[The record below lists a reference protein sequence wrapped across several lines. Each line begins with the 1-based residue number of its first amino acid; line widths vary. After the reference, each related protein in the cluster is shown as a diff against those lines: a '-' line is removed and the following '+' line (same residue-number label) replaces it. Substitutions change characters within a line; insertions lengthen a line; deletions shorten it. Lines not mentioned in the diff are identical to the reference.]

1 LAEQQA
7 TFTAEQRAAQDEQ
20 RLLVD
25 EEQLQKD
32 HQKSE
37 ALEKHASEVERQ
49 ANALQQ
55 RVDILQ
61 AELHHVRQKET
72 KTIAQRAQLQEK
84 LTLVLAQTR
93 AVEGRIHQA
102 EAAAREWQRRL
113 QESNAQKVSLEK
125 QFGQV
130 VQEAERRASA
140 SKVHG
145 TQLTS
150 EIQASNDYLRASQE
164 AVQHRETTLSNAVL
178 QIQNANSQILSLRRQ
193 LDQQAK
199 LEAEARL
206 HAVEDLQRAPALTGP
221 VDFQDM
227 TNPLVSGDQGAIGA
241 PFMVGQPFQF
251 QQQNLPQQQF
261 QELPWQS
268 PSQNQQ
274 LLLGQP
280 QPQQSPLLDASS
292 GLGGISPLSPVL
304 PNLVPPL
311 QVTPSSMQLTDGGGS
326 DQQEEGTL
334 KRLLGRVLS
343 LTR

>member
-7 TFTAEQRAAQDEQ
+7 TFTVEQRAAQDEQ

-25 EEQLQKD
+25 EKQLQKD
-32 HQKSE
+32 QQQSE
-37 ALEKHASEVERQ
+37 ALQKHASEVERQ
-49 ANALQQ
+49 ANAHQQ

-61 AELHHVRQKET
+61 AELHHVRRKET

-84 LTLVLAQTR
+84 LTLALAQTR
-93 AVEGRIHQA
+93 AVEGRIHLA

-113 QESNAQKVSLEK
+113 QESNAQKVSFEK
-125 QFGQV
+125 QLGQAV
-130 VQEAERRASA
+130 RASA
-140 SKVHG
+140 SKVRG
-145 TQLTS
+145 MQLTN
-150 EIQASNDYLRASQE
+150 EIQANNDYLRASQE

-199 LEAEARL
+199 LAVEARLAASEQAMRLDSSEARRLEAEARL
-206 HAVEDLQRAPALTGP
+206 HAVEDMQRAPALTGP

-227 TNPLVSGDQGAIGA
+227 TDPLVSGVQGAIGA
-241 PFMVGQPFQF
+241 PFMVDQQFHF

-268 PSQNQQ
+268 PLQNQQ

-292 GLGGISPLSPVL
+292 GLEGISPL
-304 PNLVPPL
+304 
-311 QVTPSSMQLTDGGGS
+311 
-326 DQQEEGTL
+326 
-334 KRLLGRVLS
+334 
-343 LTR
+343 